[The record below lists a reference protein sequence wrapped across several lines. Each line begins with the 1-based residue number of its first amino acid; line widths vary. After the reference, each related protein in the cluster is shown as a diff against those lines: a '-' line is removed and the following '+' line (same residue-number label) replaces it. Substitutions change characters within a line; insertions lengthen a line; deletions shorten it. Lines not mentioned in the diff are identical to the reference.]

1 MQLVRRTHNQTMIIN
16 TILLLGIYYNDNIEY
31 DILLLLLCVLLKP
44 SRNKLS
50 SSISQRVRFTID
62 K

>member
-1 MQLVRRTHNQTMIIN
+1 MQLVRRTHYQTMIIN

-31 DILLLLLCVLLKP
+31 DILLLLCVLLKP